1 MEKIVIDTSV
11 IVKWYIKEAN
21 TSKAL
26 TYLEKYKEN
35 KIDILLPSV
44 AALELANALYFSAKL
59 NNKILRKFLNNFY
72 NLAFQIYPLN
82 LDFILDTQIT
92 MQGFDIAIYDSLFVT
107 LAKNE
112 NCKLITADKKH
123 HKKEIYNKIVYL
135 D

>member
-82 LDFILDTQIT
+82 LDFILDAQVT
-92 MQGFDIAIYDSLFVT
+92 MQGFDIAIYDSLFIT